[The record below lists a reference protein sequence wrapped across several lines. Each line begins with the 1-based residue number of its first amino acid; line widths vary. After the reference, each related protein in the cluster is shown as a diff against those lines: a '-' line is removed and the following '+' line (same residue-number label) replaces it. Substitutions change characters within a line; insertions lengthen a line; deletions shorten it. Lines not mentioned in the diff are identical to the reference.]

1 MVRLMG
7 IFRLF
12 RSIAG
17 RPQRG
22 RSSEGPGNGRSA
34 GITCA
39 SATSSSPATSS
50 GSCERGDNVQ
60 MIQVA
65 LKVSCGEWTNRSNG
79 SSQELANRV
88 FLRLANDRRS
98 GRLRDSEII
107 IDFKILVGVIL

>member
-7 IFRLF
+7 IFQLF

-65 LKVSCGEWTNRSNG
+65 LKVSCGEWTNRSND
-79 SSQELANRV
+79 SSHELA
-88 FLRLANDRRS
+88 DRDRFFVKRS
-98 GRLRDSEII
+98 GQPNEPVSTETCSFD
-107 IDFKILVGVIL
+107 